1 MHYTINRSA
10 VHEHAAQLLKSC
22 LHLND
27 FSPACTSR
35 VLLHVLFAA
44 CARLCSVSAACW
56 SLATAPSRETI
67 RKAMLAA
74 VTTRDALL
82 RRLNSALT
90 VEVPRVL
97 RHRLQ
102 QVAIDLV
109 LVPYHGQPMVDRSEV
124 FRSQARDGT
133 SHFHAYATA
142 YVNYRGQRFT
152 LALTMVE
159 RGEKMQEVLKRLLRQ
174 LSRLGIAVRML
185 LLDRGFW
192 SVAVIR
198 YLQAAR
204 KPFLMPVIL
213 RGRKADHP
221 QGPSG
226 TRVFAVCKRGGW
238 DEYTLTA
245 SNGQKARVSVCIH
258 CRNYNGQW
266 NRHGR
271 QTLVYAFWKLEPTS
285 TQWVRETYRKRF
297 AIETSYRQLHQ
308 GRARTC
314 TRNPLVRLLL
324 VGIALV
330 LRNVWVWLHYAI
342 LSTPR
347 RGSRRFN
354 LDRLTLQTMLLWLL
368 HQAEEELGCCDEL
381 HADRPM
387 PPQVSVGGA
396 T

>member
-1 MHYTINRSA
+1 
-10 VHEHAAQLLKSC
+10 
-22 LHLND
+22 
-27 FSPACTSR
+27 
-35 VLLHVLFAA
+35 
-44 CARLCSVSAACW
+44 
-56 SLATAPSRETI
+56 
-67 RKAMLAA
+67 
-74 VTTRDALL
+74 L
-82 RRLNSALT
+82 RRLNRALT
-90 VEVPRVL
+90 VEVPRAL
-97 RHRLQ
+97 RRRPQ

-109 LVPYHGQPMVDRSEV
+109 LIPYHGEPMVDIAEIY
-124 FRSQARDGT
+124 RSQAKSGT

-142 YVNYRGQRFT
+142 YVNYRGQRYT
-152 LALTMVE
+152 LALTLVE
-159 RGEKMQEVLKRLLRQ
+159 RGEKMEAILQRLLRR
-174 LSRLGIAVRML
+174 LSQLGIGVRML

-204 KPFLMPVIL
+204 KPFLMPVVL

-226 TRVFAVCKRGGW
+226 TRTFALRKRGGW

-245 SNGQKARVSVCIH
+245 ADKKTARVSICIH

-266 NRHGR
+266 QRHGR
-271 QTLVYAFWKLEPTS
+271 QTLVYAFWKLTPAN

-330 LRNVWVWLHYAI
+330 LRNVWVWLHYAV

-354 LDRLTLQTMLLWLL
+354 PERLPFKTMLLWLQ
-368 HQAEEELGCCDEL
+368 HQAEKELAWRDEV
-381 HADRPM
+381 DTERPM
-387 PPQVSVGGA
+387 S
-396 T
+396 